1 MTTHCKETKEDKN
14 VYCVYIARVRG
25 SILYIGSGVHGRWE
39 HVNSG
44 TSHNYGLNKLHFS
57 GEELEIEVVF
67 SGLSKKQS
75 LKEEKFL
82 ILLHKPS
89 LNVVWV
95 TNNRGINASKISLF
109 KKDFEGIIMKLCRK
123 ISFTRRK
130 QYLDSFNELLRYY
143 TIHDF
148 LYGIP
153 LGYTN
158 NSGQPCERAAS
169 QSLSNSLGLVQT
181 MKLYKNIVQTG
192 SSVFELFVDGKLTYL
207 KLKDSVIS
215 DMAVGKQAFCGLTKP
230 SHFILR

>member
-1 MTTHCKETKEDKN
+1 MTTHCKETKEVKN
-14 VYCVYIARVRG
+14 VYCVYIARAG
-25 SILYIGSGVHGRWE
+25 DSILYIGSGVHGRWE

-44 TSHNYGLNKLHFS
+44 TSHSYELNKLHFS
-57 GEELEIEVVF
+57 GNVLEIEVVF

-89 LNVVWV
+89 LNIVWA
-95 TNNRGINASKISLF
+95 TNNRGINASKIALF
-109 KKDFEGIIMKLCRK
+109 RKDFEGIIANLCRK
-123 ISFTRRK
+123 ISLTRRK
-130 QYLDSFNELLRYY
+130 QYLDSFNELLRHY

-158 NSGQPCERAAS
+158 NSGKPCERAAS

-181 MKLYKNIVQTG
+181 MRLYKNIVQTG
-192 SSVFELFVDGKLTYL
+192 SSVFELFVDGGLTYL
-207 KLKDSVIS
+207 KLKDCIIS
-215 DMAVGKQAFCGLTKP
+215 DMKVGKHQFCGLTKP
-230 SHFILR
+230 SHFIIR

>member
-1 MTTHCKETKEDKN
+1 MITHYKETKEDKN
-14 VYCVYIARVRG
+14 VYCVYIASVG
-25 SILYIGSGVHGRWE
+25 DSILYIGSGVHGRWE

-44 TSHNYGLNKLHFS
+44 TSHSYELNKLHFS
-57 GEELEIEVVF
+57 GKVLEIDVVF

-89 LNVVWV
+89 LNIVWA
-95 TNNRGINASKISLF
+95 TNSRSINASKIAMF
-109 KKDFEGIIMKLCRK
+109 KKDFGDIVMKLCK
-123 ISFTRRK
+123 SVSLTRRN
-130 QYLDSFNELLRYY
+130 QYLESFNELLGYY

-148 LYGIP
+148 LHGIP
-153 LGYTN
+153 LGYAN
-158 NSGQPCERAAS
+158 NKGQPCERAAS

-192 SSVFELFVDGKLTYL
+192 SNVFELFVDGKLTYL

-215 DMAVGKQAFCGLTKP
+215 NMAFGKYTFCGLTKP